1 MHLLKKKLYA
11 ALASGVLLLG
21 AGSAHAALVNFEFIG
36 DVGFSTGY
44 GGLSAGD
51 TVTVT
56 GIFDDSALIGGT
68 GTILFGSGSGNSLS
82 IDAGSLTFTE
92 AHDSTYALTGASLT
106 LAAGDLSAFDY
117 AAISGINGAPANFD
131 SFFLSFGA
139 DADLVGTWQTTVQ
152 MAPVPV
158 PAAVWLFGSGLV
170 GLLGVARARTKSGRI
185 H

>member
-1 MHLLKKKLYA
+1 MRLLKKKLYA
-11 ALASGVLLLG
+11 AVASGVLLLG

-36 DVGFSTGY
+36 DVGYSTGY

-56 GIFDDSALIGGT
+56 GIFDDSGLIGGT
-68 GTILFGSGSGNSLS
+68 GAILFNSGGGNSLS
-82 IDAGSLTFTE
+82 IAAGSLTFTE
-92 AHDSTYALTGASLT
+92 ANDSTYGALTGASLT
-106 LAAGDLSAFDY
+106 LASGNLSAFDY

-139 DADLVGTWQTTVQ
+139 DISLVGTWQTTVQ

-158 PAAVWLFGSGLV
+158 PAALWLFGSGLL
-170 GLLGVARARTKSGRI
+170 GLMGVARRRKK
-185 H
+185 